1 MPVCAYLF
9 FTCEGV
15 VPMLVSI
22 SAITESDKNILDW
35 SLILNVFF
43 LWFTSIIL
51 PITNDEIYL
60 LSLLIAMFSM
70 QDPLFCL
77 FLWNFL
83 MIVFTG
89 SHGCIQSTSCW
100 WPWFDSESPFVHDEV
115 LPGKL
120 KHLFWRLL
128 DINSTMWLANKM
140 DIPFTCDLNLN
151 DIFKWENVY
160 MALFAGCTWAEV
172 EGTSGFVWCFR
183 EPCPPTYVHF
193 IR

>member
-1 MPVCAYLF
+1 MPVCAYWV
-9 FTCEGV
+9 FTCQGV
-15 VPMLVSI
+15 VLMLVSI
-22 SAITESDKNILDW
+22 SAITESDKIIW
-35 SLILNVFF
+35 TLILNVECFFF
-43 LWFTSIIL
+43 LWFTSIIV

-100 WPWFDSESPFVHDEV
+100 WPWFVGESPFVHDEV

-120 KHLFWRLL
+120 KHPFWCLL
-128 DINSTMWLANKM
+128 DMSSIMWLANKM
-140 DIPFTCDLNLN
+140 DIPSTCDLNLN
-151 DIFKWENVY
+151 GI
-160 MALFAGCTWAEV
+160 L
-172 EGTSGFVWCFR
+172 
-183 EPCPPTYVHF
+183 
-193 IR
+193 